1 MLQRQLPAM
10 KFYIHEVNNMDIS
23 RILNTKRV
31 LLDMKATTKAEVI
44 EELTDLLQKDGAISC
59 RETFIQDVWQRE
71 SEGST
76 GFENHIAIPHGKS
89 SAVLN
94 TTLAIGRTRQDI
106 AWKRSMEARF
116 VALFYLPSVWKIK
129 IPPISAYSP
138 RSLER
143 WPMMTLLRNCSKKP
157 VRRRLLISLVNML
170 NRTFTNNN

>member
-1 MLQRQLPAM
+1 
-10 KFYIHEVNNMDIS
+10 MDIT

-31 LLDMKATTKAEVI
+31 LLDMHATNKAEAI

-89 SAVLN
+89 SAVVN

-106 AWKRSMEARF
+106 ARETLDGSQVRCII
-116 VALFYLPSVWKIK
+116 LFAVRLEDQNTTHIRLLSQ
-129 IPPISAYSP
+129 SP
-138 RSLER
+138 ER
-143 WPMMTLLRNCSKKP
+143 WRMMTLLNNCSKKP
-157 VRRRLLISLVNML
+157 VRRGLLICLTNMPS
-170 NRTFTNNN
+170 RTFTNNN

>member
-23 RILNTKRV
+23 RILNNKRV

-106 AWKRSMEARF
+106 AWETLDGSQVRCII
-116 VALFYLPSVWKIK
+116 LFAV
-129 IPPISAYSP
+129 
-138 RSLER
+138 RLEDQN
-143 WPMMTLLRNCSKKP
+143 TTHI
-157 VRRRLLISLVNML
+157 RLLSQVAGALADDDIIAQLLEETSPQKIIDLFSQYAESDVY
-170 NRTFTNNN
+170 

>member
-106 AWKRSMEARF
+106 AWETLDGSQVRCII
-116 VALFYLPSVWKIK
+116 LFAV
-129 IPPISAYSP
+129 
-138 RSLER
+138 RLEDQN
-143 WPMMTLLRNCSKKP
+143 TTHI
-157 VRRRLLISLVNML
+157 RLLSQVAGALADDDIIAQLLEETSPQKIIDLFRQYAESDVY
-170 NRTFTNNN
+170 